1 MPNPWA
7 LIKLGVLSSR
17 KFRLQSLAYTQWIR
31 GLIMNRL
38 LILVPTLF
46 LGGCLSSGF
55 NLSNLSGF
63 NLSNLIGDDV
73 RMTPEHAMF
82 VKTAAVITLVDP
94 QPRTHWVASSL
105 KDSNLESLY
114 LNDWDA
120 RQTTTTL
127 MEGRLKQKGFTV
139 VSIANDITAKEA
151 YSSNSSFA
159 QPERIRDRLVAIGQ
173 ARGVD
178 MLVVIYRQQVRD
190 FLSKSSQK
198 VIGYGIYKRHSEEQ
212 IYAYSAVR
220 VVALNVEKG
229 FVMGQADGQV
239 KFELPNS
246 AWQQNFET
254 DQGPLRLSP
263 ARGEVARD
271 SIIKALADATIIAAQ
286 EAGLSN

>member
-1 MPNPWA
+1 MPNLWA
-7 LIKLGVLSSR
+7 LIKLGVLFSR
-17 KFRLQSLAYTQWIR
+17 KFRLQSLEYTQWIR

-82 VKTAAVITLVDP
+82 IKTAAVITLVDP

-114 LNDWDA
+114 FNDWDA
-120 RQTTTTL
+120 RQTLTTL
-127 MEGRLKQKGFTV
+127 MEGRLKKKGFTV
-139 VSIANDITAKEA
+139 VSVANDITAKEA

-173 ARGVD
+173 AR
-178 MLVVIYRQQVRD
+178 
-190 FLSKSSQK
+190 
-198 VIGYGIYKRHSEEQ
+198 EQ

-220 VVALNVEKG
+220 VVALNVKKG

-271 SIIKALADATIIAAQ
+271 SIIEALADATIIAAQ